1 MAFCTVTLMGH
12 VSDSF
17 GEAAGNSRRLA
28 SALVSHG
35 DAAALQRGAREGFP
49 RGIRLRLRRLRVT
62 FLLGPTA
69 PKALPV
75 LAYLEFQNPD
85 IMNRCVAMAL
95 NGVMAVVTTAAAAAY
110 FAVLRREERDR

>member
-1 MAFCTVTLMGH
+1 MKAFLV
-12 VSDSF
+12 VFAFAF
-17 GEAAGNSRRLA
+17 GAYE
-28 SALVSHG
+28 
-35 DAAALQRGAREGFP
+35 
-49 RGIRLRLRRLRVT
+49 VT
-62 FLLGPTA
+62 FLLGATA

>member
-1 MAFCTVTLMGH
+1 M
-12 VSDSF
+12 
-17 GEAAGNSRRLA
+17 
-28 SALVSHG
+28 
-35 DAAALQRGAREGFP
+35 
-49 RGIRLRLRRLRVT
+49 
-62 FLLGPTA
+62 
-69 PKALPV
+69 